1 MPDILAQ
8 QCHGLIEFLLEL
20 CVLRQRSLP
29 RLHGLL
35 ILLHGRVGRRGR
47 RLCPLPRK
55 RHDVAGGGTPPPPPL
70 LGGSPGGGGPAL
82 RPAAGPALAPACSPP
97 PAYRGLVGSGSGSHI
112 VAR

>member
-8 QCHGLIEFLLEL
+8 QGHGLIEFLLEL

-55 RHDVAGGGTPPPPPL
+55 RHDVAGGCAPLPPPFWRGAPRGRRPPPPP
-70 LGGSPGGGGPAL
+70 
-82 RPAAGPALAPACSPP
+82 RRRPP
-97 PAYRGLVGSGSGSHI
+97 PAPPTPHPPPPPRL
-112 VAR
+112 